1 MRISFLVEFSYF
13 HQYCINYYIKNVI
26 NVHSKNN
33 HKYTQ
38 ENKHSY
44 IYAENE
50 TEKTHPYMF
59 LVNILFLG
67 ILNGRNPDKTS
78 DNGHGNDASDLADD
92 AMKCYRTVLLSPG
105 KMVSASY
112 LLLKNKFRKVSMNDL
127 TGAPLAKEVF
137 DQLEEKKFGKQRKFT
152 VKQNKS
158 VVSSVPKTQNDFLTF
173 SRLLAAK

>member
-1 MRISFLVEFSYF
+1 M
-13 HQYCINYYIKNVI
+13 QKT
-26 NVHSKNN
+26 KQ
-33 HKYTQ
+33 K
-38 ENKHSY
+38 
-44 IYAENE
+44 
-50 TEKTHPYMF
+50 KTHPF
-59 LVNILFLG
+59 LVNILSLG

-78 DNGHGNDASDLADD
+78 DNRHGNNATDLAGD

-105 KMVSASY
+105 KMASASY
-112 LLLKNKFRKVSMNDL
+112 LLSKNKFRKVSMNDL

-137 DQLEEKKFGKQRKFT
+137 DQLEEKKLGKQRKFT

>member
-1 MRISFLVEFSYF
+1 MILTHIARTITS
-13 HQYCINYYIKNVI
+13 
-26 NVHSKNN
+26 
-33 HKYTQ
+33 TQ

-50 TEKTHPYMF
+50 TEKDASICSLSTFY
-59 LVNILFLG
+59 FLG

-78 DNGHGNDASDLADD
+78 DNGHGNDATDLTDD

-112 LLLKNKFRKVSMNDL
+112 LLSKNKFRKVSMNDL
-127 TGAPLAKEVF
+127 TGAALAKEVF
-137 DQLEEKKFGKQRKFT
+137 DQLEEKKIVKQRKFT

-173 SRLLAAK
+173 IRLLAAK